1 MTYQTITQS
10 STTFE
15 FCQEGE
21 KINKKPPMAEV
32 MKSQGRLQCWQIV
45 TWAHMTQN
53 IHDERFQKS
62 LKQKVRFLIA
72 QAFEVFNPGL

>member
-1 MTYQTITQS
+1 
-10 STTFE
+10 
-15 FCQEGE
+15 
-21 KINKKPPMAEV
+21 MAEV
-32 MKSQGRLQCWQIV
+32 MRSQGCLQCWQIV

-53 IHDERFQKS
+53 IHDESFLKN